1 MLLLV
6 WCFSTPPCDA
16 CDLSMSETAQLDP
29 EPRSPEPR
37 TESNQLRL
45 CLLTHMWLL
54 FIACRVC
61 VALSGIALAGIAL
74 AVIALDGPSFSYPLP
89 GRPPLPRLCR
99 RAALPRSRCA
109 CAFSHVAA
117 FLLRAGSASRSPV
130 SIALAGIALAV
141 ITLDGPS
148 FSYPLPG
155 RPPPSAP
162 LPSRRVASL
171 STGCGFGSV
180 GVAASLSSCAAFAP
194 PLSPSR
200 FPRPPSRGPAPLP
213 GSAASNEWTQQA
225 VML

>member
-89 GRPPLPRLCR
+89 GRPP
-99 RAALPRSRCA
+99 
-109 CAFSHVAA
+109 
-117 FLLRAGSASRSPV
+117 
-130 SIALAGIALAV
+130 
-141 ITLDGPS
+141 
-148 FSYPLPG
+148 
-155 RPPPSAP
+155 PSAP

-213 GSAASNEWTQQA
+213 GSAASNEWTA
-225 VML
+225 SARAGTWLPCSHVPRLWRHSFEINV

>member
-1 MLLLV
+1 MLLLA

-61 VALSGIALAGIAL
+61 VALSGIDRPRRHRARCHRARRPLLLLSLAW
-74 AVIALDGPSFSYPLP
+74 P
-89 GRPPLPRLCR
+89 
-99 RAALPRSRCA
+99 
-109 CAFSHVAA
+109 
-117 FLLRAGSASRSPV
+117 
-130 SIALAGIALAV
+130 
-141 ITLDGPS
+141 
-148 FSYPLPG
+148 
-155 RPPPSAP
+155 PPPSAP

-225 VML
+225 VMLCVCEHCCAPCLNGMSKKNV